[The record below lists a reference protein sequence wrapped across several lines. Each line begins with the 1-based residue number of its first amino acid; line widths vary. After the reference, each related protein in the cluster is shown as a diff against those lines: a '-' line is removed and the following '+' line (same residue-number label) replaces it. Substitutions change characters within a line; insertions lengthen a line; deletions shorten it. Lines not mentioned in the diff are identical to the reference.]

1 MQSAVC
7 HTRLLNK
14 QQGPGNFVRE
24 VNGSQHLMDSLEEKS
39 NPTGHLFFYRIVQQV
54 RGYLWVSCDFDG
66 RVSGNLIY
74 LGNRVVMCRRTPF
87 QRGSVC
93 YNW

>member
-39 NPTGHLFFYRIVQQV
+39 NPTGHLFLQDCPAMFVDTSGYPVILMV
-54 RGYLWVSCDFDG
+54 GYLVILF
-66 RVSGNLIY
+66 
-74 LGNRVVMCRRTPF
+74 T
-87 QRGSVC
+87 
-93 YNW
+93 